1 MLDFAEAMMLSAN
14 LSPNWRLAMGTCDRC
29 GYREGGHHKDCP
41 EVLGNG
47 PEKREAIASCQRGWT
62 DGRAANRLAAEPQN
76 PCYMLGWHRGVKAAA
91 KADNSYD
98 SRFDH

>member
-1 MLDFAEAMMLSAN
+1 MLNFAKAIMLSAN
-14 LSPNWRLAMGTCDRC
+14 LGSKWRLAMNICHYC
-29 GYREGGHHKDCP
+29 GHHNGGHNKDCP
-41 EVLGNG
+41 DMMGNG
-47 PEKREAIASCQRGWT
+47 PEKRGAMASWHRGWT